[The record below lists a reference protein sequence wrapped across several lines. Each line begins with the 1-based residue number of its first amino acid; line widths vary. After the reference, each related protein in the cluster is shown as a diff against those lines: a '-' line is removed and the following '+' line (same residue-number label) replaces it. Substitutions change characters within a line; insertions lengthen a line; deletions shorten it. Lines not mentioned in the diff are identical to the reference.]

1 MTSTPLVGES
11 FFGIDLRQLT
21 ARLQGMRRHVSK
33 RVLLLEFASE
43 GLRVAEARFSGAGL
57 QYDHLTVFPLPEEA
71 LERGV
76 PADPIKMGH
85 LIQQIC
91 REKQISVHRAAVVL
105 PSEVAFR
112 HLIDLP
118 VGLSAEDARAYV
130 LEPSN
135 GLQIPIALGQADFDL
150 LPTQLPVVQNVSAS
164 ALQSYLITAIPENL
178 VDRVTET
185 LQVADLELQALEV
198 GSHSQL
204 RLMISDLMLL
214 GSQQL
219 RLVLELQSECTHFSL
234 VGEGGAFR
242 FERLA
247 AIRDFPD
254 PDLTD
259 EQANS
264 VLQEGG
270 VAETIGIRQ
279 ESYLAISELDLR
291 VLTSEVRDA
300 LRRFSCDWSGFELV
314 DIVLT
319 GRNSAHP
326 RLPALLSDAFGCPA
340 RALEPLLVHGLE
352 GVQFESLVVQK
363 SLNRLIGLGLGLLP
377 TEHLLA
383 CPLTDVDRSLDLQR
397 GIPLVD
403 ISPPVNSDLVPS
415 QSLINAEAPD
425 LHLDRGQ
432 AFQVELSKD
441 SIEKAAEQSLVI
453 PEFSAS
459 IDVAAGIGDE
469 IESEVLATL
478 DDHEPLKGTSTE
490 ALEGSDADAQLPVVQ
505 DANDDSRPDRI
516 VHQPEPVDST
526 SEQWPSIAS
535 ASEFVVEGVQ
545 TPMSRQS
552 DQGEDQDQVQ
562 WPSIVDA
569 GVSASG
575 SEEIKD
581 SDSDAVESASLDDG
595 NIREMQSEMTSTA
608 SLSLKLEPEQ
618 APMADLDQP
627 DDQWPSIADSDASL
641 SGCDEGRSIEV
652 SGKAE
657 SDQESIKPQHSPAV
671 AEQDVELLLGEL
683 RFSDEE

>member
-1 MTSTPLVGES
+1 MTSSPLVGDS

-76 PADPIKMGH
+76 PADPIKMGQ

-118 VGLSAEDARAYV
+118 VGLTAEDARAYV

-150 LPTQLPVVQNVSAS
+150 LPTQLPVIQNASAS
-164 ALQSYLITAIPENL
+164 ALQSYLITAIPGNL
-178 VDRVTET
+178 VDRVTDT

-214 GSQQL
+214 GAQQL

-270 VAETIGIRQ
+270 VAETICIRQ

-291 VLTSEVRDA
+291 VLISEVRDA

-326 RLPALLSDAFGCPA
+326 RLPALLSDALGCPA

-377 TEHLLA
+377 MEHLLA
-383 CPLTDVDRSLDLQR
+383 CPLTDVSRSLDLQS

-415 QSLINAEAPD
+415 QSLANAEVPD
-425 LHLDRGQ
+425 QHPDRAQ
-432 AFQVELSKD
+432 EFQVESSKD
-441 SIEKAAEQSLVI
+441 FIEKAAEQSLVI
-453 PEFSAS
+453 PEFSSS
-459 IDVAAGIGDE
+459 IDVAEGIVDE
-469 IESEVLATL
+469 IECEVLVTL
-478 DDHEPLKGTSTE
+478 DDHQPLKETSTE
-490 ALEGSDADAQLPVVQ
+490 ALQGSDADALLPVLQ
-505 DANDDSRPDRI
+505 DKNDDSHPDQI
-516 VHQPEPVDST
+516 LHHAEPVDST
-526 SEQWPSIAS
+526 LAQWPSIAS
-535 ASEFVVEGVQ
+535 APDVVVEDVQ
-545 TPMSRQS
+545 TPLSRQS
-552 DQGEDQDQVQ
+552 DQGEDQDQAQ
-562 WPSIVDA
+562 WPSIVEP
-569 GVSASG
+569 GVLAPE

-581 SDSDAVESASLDDG
+581 SHAVESASMEDG
-595 NIREMQSEMTSTA
+595 NIRKIQSEMASTS
-608 SLSLKLEPEQ
+608 SLSLKLESEQ
-618 APMADLDQP
+618 APMADLDPP
-627 DDQWPSIADSDASL
+627 DDQRPSVADSGDSL
-641 SGCDEGRSIEV
+641 SGRDEGRVVV
-652 SGKAE
+652 SGKPE
-657 SDQESIKPQHSPAV
+657 SDQASMTQEHSPVV

>member
-1 MTSTPLVGES
+1 MTSTPLVGDS

-57 QYDHLTVFPLPEEA
+57 QYDHLTVVPLPEEA

-76 PADPIKMGH
+76 PADPVKMGR

-118 VGLSAEDARAYV
+118 VRLSADDARAYV
-130 LEPSN
+130 LDPSN

-150 LPTQLPVVQNVSAS
+150 LPTQLPVVQNASAS
-164 ALQSYLITAIPENL
+164 QSYFITAIPGNL

-214 GSQQL
+214 GAQQL

-259 EQANS
+259 EQSNS

-270 VAETIGIRQ
+270 VAETICIRQ

-291 VLTSEVRDA
+291 VLISEVRDA

-383 CPLTDVDRSLDLQR
+383 CPLTDVDRSLDLQS

-415 QSLINAEAPD
+415 QSLTNAEVPD
-425 LHLDRGQ
+425 QYPDRAQ
-432 AFQVELSKD
+432 KFQFESSKVF
-441 SIEKAAEQSLVI
+441 IKKAAEQSSVI

-459 IDVAAGIGDE
+459 IDVPEGTVDE
-469 IESEVLATL
+469 IEIEALSTL
-478 DDHEPLKGTSTE
+478 DDLESVKGPSMD
-490 ALEGSDADAQLPVVQ
+490 ALQGSDADALLPVLQ
-505 DANDDSRPDRI
+505 DKNDDSHPYQI
-516 VHQPEPVDST
+516 VHQAEPVDST

-535 ASEFVVEGVQ
+535 APDVVVEGVQ

-552 DQGEDQDQVQ
+552 DPGEDQDQPQ

-569 GVSASG
+569 AVSTPE

-581 SDSDAVESASLDDG
+581 GDPVESASLDDG
-595 NIREMQSEMTSTA
+595 NTWEMQSDKASTS
-608 SLSLKLEPEQ
+608 SLSLKLDPEQ

-627 DDQWPSIADSDASL
+627 DDQWPSIADSDDSL
-641 SGCDEGRSIEV
+641 SERDEGRSIEV

-657 SDQESIKPQHSPAV
+657 SDQEGMKPQLSPVV
-671 AEQDVELLLGEL
+671 AEKNVELLLGEL
-683 RFSDEE
+683 RFSDED

>member
-1 MTSTPLVGES
+1 MTSTPLVGDS

-21 ARLQGMRRHVSK
+21 ERLQGMRRHVSK
-33 RVLLLEFASE
+33 RVVLLEFASE
-43 GLRVAEARFSGAGL
+43 GLRVAEARFAGAGL
-57 QYDHLTVFPLPEEA
+57 QCDHLTVFPLPEEA

-76 PADPIKMGH
+76 PTDPVKMGR

-91 REKQISVHRAAVVL
+91 RERQISGHRAAVVL
-105 PSEVAFR
+105 PSEVAFQ
-112 HLIDLP
+112 HLLELP

-135 GLQIPIALGQADFDL
+135 GLQIPITLGQADFDL
-150 LPTQLPVVQNVSAS
+150 LPTQLPVVQNAS
-164 ALQSYLITAIPENL
+164 SPALQSYLITAIPGNL

-214 GSQQL
+214 GAQQL

-234 VGEGGAFR
+234 VGQGGAFR
-242 FERLA
+242 FERMA
-247 AIRDFPD
+247 AIRYFPD

-259 EQANS
+259 AQAIS

-270 VAETIGIRQ
+270 IAEAICIRE

-291 VLTSEVRDA
+291 VLISEVRDA

-326 RLPALLSDAFGCPA
+326 LLPSLLSDALGCPV

-352 GVQFESLVVQK
+352 GVQFESLVVHK

-403 ISPPVNSDLVPS
+403 ISPPGKSDSVPS
-415 QSLINAEAPD
+415 QLQANSEAPD
-425 LHLDRGQ
+425 QHPVREQ
-432 AFQVELSKD
+432 AFQVEVSND
-441 SIEKAAEQSLVI
+441 SIGKAADQSLVI
-453 PEFSAS
+453 PEVSAS
-459 IDVAAGIGDE
+459 NDVVEGMVDE
-469 IESEVLATL
+469 IDSEVFSTL
-478 DDHEPLKGTSTE
+478 DDLEPLKGTSTE
-490 ALEGSDADAQLPVVQ
+490 GLRASNADAELPVLP
-505 DANDDSRPDRI
+505 DTNDDSRPNPI
-516 VHQPEPVDST
+516 VHQVEPVDSAP
-526 SEQWPSIAS
+526 EQWPSIAS
-535 ASEFVVEGVQ
+535 SSEVVVQ
-545 TPMSRQS
+545 DMQTSMSRQY

-569 GVSASG
+569 DRSDQEAQV
-575 SEEIKD
+575 IKD
-581 SDSDAVESASLDDG
+581 VDAPEFACLDDG
-595 NIREMQSEMTSTA
+595 NTQEMQSENAA
-608 SLSLKLEPEQ
+608 SSSLPLKLDPVH
-618 APMADLDQP
+618 ALKTDLDHQ
-627 DDQWPSIADSDASL
+627 DDQWPSIADCGDSL
-641 SGCDEGRSIEV
+641 SGRDVVSSVEV

-657 SDQESIKPQHSPAV
+657 SDQEGMKSQQSPAV
-671 AEQDVELLLGEL
+671 AEQDLHSMLGEL
-683 RFSDEE
+683 RFSDED

>member
-1 MTSTPLVGES
+1 MTSSPLVGDS

-76 PADPIKMGH
+76 PADPIKMGQ

-118 VGLSAEDARAYV
+118 VGLTAEDARAYV

-150 LPTQLPVVQNVSAS
+150 LPTQLPVIQNASAS
-164 ALQSYLITAIPENL
+164 ALQSYLITAIPGNL
-178 VDRVTET
+178 VDRVTDT

-214 GSQQL
+214 GAQQL

-234 VGEGGAFR
+234 VGQSGSFR
-242 FERLA
+242 FERLT

-264 VLQEGG
+264 VLQEGS
-270 VAETIGIRQ
+270 VAETICIRK

-300 LRRFSCDWSGFELV
+300 LRRFSCDWPGFELI
-314 DIVLT
+314 DIVLM

-326 RLPALLSDAFGCPA
+326 RLPTLLSDAFGCPV
-340 RALEPLLVHGLE
+340 RVLEPLLVHGVE

-377 TEHLLA
+377 TEYLLA
-383 CPLTDVDRSLDLQR
+383 CALSDGGRSLDFQR
-397 GIPLVD
+397 AIPLVD
-403 ISPPVNSDLVPS
+403 ISPPVKPDLLPS
-415 QSLINAEAPD
+415 QSLANAEAPD
-425 LHLDRGQ
+425 QHPDRV
-432 AFQVELSKD
+432 QVRHIESSNH
-441 SIEKAAEQSLVI
+441 SIETAAQQSLVI
-453 PEFSAS
+453 PGSS
-459 IDVAAGIGDE
+459 DLIDVQEVIVDE
-469 IESEVLATL
+469 IDSEFISTL
-478 DDHEPLKGTSTE
+478 DDHEPLQKTSTE
-490 ALEGSDADAQLPVVQ
+490 GLQASNADAQPPVFQ
-505 DANDDSRPDRI
+505 DINDDSHPIRI
-516 VHQPEPVDST
+516 VHQAEPVDST

-535 ASEFVVEGVQ
+535 ASEVVVDDVQ
-545 TPMSRQS
+545 TPMSGQS
-552 DQGEDQDQVQ
+552 DQGLDQEQAQ

-569 GVSASG
+569 EVSAPDAQQ
-575 SEEIKD
+575 IKD
-581 SDSDAVESASLDDG
+581 TAALESACLDDG
-595 NIREMQSEMTSTA
+595 NIREMQGEMASSS
-608 SLSLKLEPEQ
+608 SLSLKLEPEH
-618 APMADLDQP
+618 ALMDDLDQP
-627 DDQWPSIADSDASL
+627 EDQCLPNVDSGDSL
-641 SGCDEGRSIEV
+641 SGDDEERIVEASDE
-652 SGKAE
+652 AE
-657 SDQESIKPQHSPAV
+657 SDQEGIKSRQSPAV
-671 AEQDVELLLGEL
+671 AEQDLHLLLGEL

>member
-1 MTSTPLVGES
+1 MTSSPLVGDS

-76 PADPIKMGH
+76 PADPITMGQ

-118 VGLSAEDARAYV
+118 VGLSADDARAYL

-150 LPTQLPVVQNVSAS
+150 LPTQLPVIQNAAAPS
-164 ALQSYLITAIPENL
+164 LQSYLITAIPGNL
-178 VDRVTET
+178 VDRVTDT

-214 GSQQL
+214 GAQQL

-270 VAETIGIRQ
+270 VAETICIRQ

-291 VLTSEVRDA
+291 VLISEVRDA

-377 TEHLLA
+377 MEHLLA
-383 CPLTDVDRSLDLQR
+383 CPLTDVNRSFDLQS

-403 ISPPVNSDLVPS
+403 ISPPANSDLVLS
-415 QSLINAEAPD
+415 QSLINAEVPD
-425 LHLDRGQ
+425 QHPDRAQ
-432 AFQVELSKD
+432 EFQVESSKD
-441 SIEKAAEQSLVI
+441 FIEKAAEQSLVI
-453 PEFSAS
+453 PEFSSS
-459 IDVAAGIGDE
+459 IDVAEGIVDE
-469 IESEVLATL
+469 IECEVLVTL
-478 DDHEPLKGTSTE
+478 DDHQPLKETSTE
-490 ALEGSDADAQLPVVQ
+490 ALQGSDSDALLPVLQ
-505 DANDDSRPDRI
+505 DKSDDSHPDQI
-516 VHQPEPVDST
+516 LHHAEPVDST

-535 ASEFVVEGVQ
+535 APDVVVEDVQ

-552 DQGEDQDQVQ
+552 DQGEDQDQAQ
-562 WPSIVDA
+562 WPSIVDP
-569 GVSASG
+569 GVLAPE
-575 SEEIKD
+575 SEEIK
-581 SDSDAVESASLDDG
+581 DSDAVESASMEDG
-595 NIREMQSEMTSTA
+595 NIREMQSEMASTS

-618 APMADLDQP
+618 APMADLDPP
-627 DDQWPSIADSDASL
+627 DDQWPSVVDSGDSL
-641 SGCDEGRSIEV
+641 SGRDEGSVVV
-652 SGKAE
+652 SSKAE
-657 SDQESIKPQHSPAV
+657 SDQAGMKPQHSPVV

>member
-1 MTSTPLVGES
+1 MTSTPLVGDS

-76 PADPIKMGH
+76 PADPIKMGR

-130 LEPSN
+130 LKPSN

-150 LPTQLPVVQNVSAS
+150 LPTQLPVVQNASAS
-164 ALQSYLITAIPENL
+164 TLQSYLITAIPGNL

-214 GSQQL
+214 GAQQL

-352 GVQFESLVVQK
+352 GMQFESLVVQK

-383 CPLTDVDRSLDLQR
+383 CPLTDVDRSLVLQR

-403 ISPPVNSDLVPS
+403 ISPPVKS
-415 QSLINAEAPD
+415 QSVPNQLLINAEVPD
-425 LHLDRGQ
+425 QHPDRAQ
-432 AFQVELSKD
+432 AFQVESSAD
-441 SIEKAAEQSLVI
+441 SIQKTAEQSLVI
-453 PEFSAS
+453 PEIFAS
-459 IDVAAGIGDE
+459 IDVPEGTVDE
-469 IESEVLATL
+469 IEIEVLSTL
-478 DDHEPLKGTSTE
+478 DDHEFLKGTSMD
-490 ALEGSDADAQLPVVQ
+490 AFQGSDADALLPLVQ
-505 DANDDSRPDRI
+505 DANDDSHPDQI
-516 VHQPEPVDST
+516 VHQAEPVDST

-535 ASEFVVEGVQ
+535 APDVVVEGVQ

-552 DQGEDQDQVQ
+552 DQGEDQDQAQ
-562 WPSIVDA
+562 WPSVVDA
-569 GVSASG
+569 GVSAPE
-575 SEEIKD
+575 SEEIK
-581 SDSDAVESASLDDG
+581 DSDAVESASPDDG
-595 NIREMQSEMTSTA
+595 NIREMQSEMASTS

-618 APMADLDQP
+618 ASIADLDQP

-652 SGKAE
+652 SGKAV
-657 SDQESIKPQHSPAV
+657 SDQAGMKTQSTPAV

>member
-1 MTSTPLVGES
+1 MTSSPLVGDS
-11 FFGIDLRQLT
+11 FFGIDLRQLM

-76 PADPIKMGH
+76 PVDPVKMGR

-91 REKQISVHRAAVVL
+91 SEKQISVHRAAVVL
-105 PSEVAFR
+105 PSEVAFQ

-118 VGLSAEDARAYV
+118 VGLSVEDARAYV

-150 LPTQLPVVQNVSAS
+150 LPTPLPVVQNASSS
-164 ALQSYLITAIPENL
+164 ALQSYLITAIPGNL

-204 RLMISDLMLL
+204 RLMTSDLVLL
-214 GSQQL
+214 NSQQL
-219 RLVLELQSECTHFSL
+219 RLVLELQSECSHFSL

-259 EQANS
+259 EQANA

-270 VAETIGIRQ
+270 VAETICIRK
-279 ESYLAISELDLR
+279 ESYLPISELDLR
-291 VLTSEVRDA
+291 VLISDVRDA

-326 RLPALLSDAFGCPA
+326 RLPALLSDAFGCPVQA
-340 RALEPLLVHGLE
+340 MEPLLVHGLE

-363 SLNRLIGLGLGLLP
+363 CLNRLIGLGLGLLP

-383 CPLTDVDRSLDLQR
+383 CPLSDVDRSLDSQR

-403 ISPPVNSDLVPS
+403 VSPPVKSDQVSS
-415 QSLINAEAPD
+415 QLLANAEDPD
-425 LHLDRGQ
+425 QYPDRAQ
-432 AFQVELSKD
+432 AFQVESLND
-441 SIEKAAEQSLVI
+441 PIEKATAQSLVI

-459 IDVAAGIGDE
+459 IDVVEGSIDE
-469 IESEVLATL
+469 IDSEVPSSL
-478 DDHEPLKGTSTE
+478 DDYEPLKGSSTE
-490 ALEGSDADAQLPVVQ
+490 GPQASNLPASQVAAEDAQTPMIRQFDQAQLP
-505 DANDDSRPDRI
+505 S
-516 VHQPEPVDST
+516 
-526 SEQWPSIAS
+526 
-535 ASEFVVEGVQ
+535 
-545 TPMSRQS
+545 
-552 DQGEDQDQVQ
+552 
-562 WPSIVDA
+562 PSIVD
-569 GVSASG
+569 VDHSAP
-575 SEEIKD
+575 EAQAIKD
-581 SDSDAVESASLDDG
+581 VGVLESACLGDG
-595 NIREMQSEMTSTA
+595 NIQDMQSEMVSSP
-608 SLSLKLEPEQ
+608 SLSLKLEPEH
-618 APMADLDQP
+618 ALMADQDLP
-627 DDQWPSIADSDASL
+627 EDQWPSIVDSGNSL
-641 SGCDEGRSIEV
+641 SGPDEGRNVEV
-652 SGKAE
+652 SVKAK
-657 SDQESIKPQHSPAV
+657 SDQEGIKSQQSPDV
-671 AEQDVELLLGEL
+671 ADQDVQVLLGEL

>member
-1 MTSTPLVGES
+1 MTSSPLVGDS

-76 PADPIKMGH
+76 PADPIKMGQ

-118 VGLSAEDARAYV
+118 VGLTAEDARAYV

-150 LPTQLPVVQNVSAS
+150 LPTQLPVIQNASAS
-164 ALQSYLITAIPENL
+164 ALQSYLITAIPGNL
-178 VDRVTET
+178 VDRVTDT

-214 GSQQL
+214 GAQQL

-270 VAETIGIRQ
+270 VAETICIRQ

-291 VLTSEVRDA
+291 VLISEVRDA
-300 LRRFSCDWSGFELV
+300 LRRFSSDWSGFELV

-326 RLPALLSDAFGCPA
+326 CLPALLSDAFGCPA

-352 GVQFESLVVQK
+352 GVQYESLVVQK

-377 TEHLLA
+377 IEHLLA
-383 CPLTDVDRSLDLQR
+383 CPLADVDRSLDLQR

-415 QSLINAEAPD
+415 QSLTNDEVPD
-425 LHLDRGQ
+425 QHPDRAQ
-432 AFQVELSKD
+432 EFQVESSKD
-441 SIEKAAEQSLVI
+441 FIEKAAEQSLVI
-453 PEFSAS
+453 PEFSSS
-459 IDVAAGIGDE
+459 IDVAEGIVDE
-469 IESEVLATL
+469 IECEVLVTL
-478 DDHEPLKGTSTE
+478 DDHQPLKETSTE
-490 ALEGSDADAQLPVVQ
+490 ALHGSDADALVSVPE
-505 DANDDSRPDRI
+505 DKNDDFHPDQI
-516 VHQPEPVDST
+516 LHHAEPVDST
-526 SEQWPSIAS
+526 LAQWPSIAS
-535 ASEFVVEGVQ
+535 APDVVVEDVQ
-545 TPMSRQS
+545 TPLSRQS
-552 DQGEDQDQVQ
+552 DQGEDQCQAQ
-562 WPSIVDA
+562 WPSIVDP
-569 GVSASG
+569 GVLAPE

-581 SDSDAVESASLDDG
+581 SDVVESVSMGDG
-595 NIREMQSEMTSTA
+595 NIREMQSEMASTS

-618 APMADLDQP
+618 PPMADLNPP
-627 DDQWPSIADSDASL
+627 DDQWPSVVDSGDSL
-641 SGCDEGRSIEV
+641 SGRDEGSVVV

-657 SDQESIKPQHSPAV
+657 SDQAGAQLQHSPVV